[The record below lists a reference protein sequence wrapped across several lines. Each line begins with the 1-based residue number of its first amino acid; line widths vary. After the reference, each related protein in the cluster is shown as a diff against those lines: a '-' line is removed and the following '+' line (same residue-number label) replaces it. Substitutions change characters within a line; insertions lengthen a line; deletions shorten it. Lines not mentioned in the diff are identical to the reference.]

1 MWDGNRIRAIIVD
14 DELLARR
21 IIREM
26 LADDTE
32 VEIVAECVNGRE
44 AVEAIQT
51 LKPDLLFLD
60 IQMPEV
66 AGFEAL
72 EALKGERMPIV
83 IFVTA
88 YDQYAVRA
96 FEYHALDY
104 LLKPFDR
111 ERFEAAVARAKA
123 QTRRERN
130 GELDRRILAL
140 LEALSNENK
149 YLERL
154 VIKNGG
160 RVFFLET
167 GEIEWVE
174 AEGNYVRIHTEKKS
188 HLLRETIG
196 GLESQLDPKQFLRVH
211 RSHIVRIDSIRELQP
226 WFHGEYHIILH
237 NGTKLTLSR
246 NYREQLQHVLG
257 KNI

>member
-1 MWDGNRIRAIIVD
+1 MADAVRLRAIVVD
-14 DELLARR
+14 DEMLARQ
-21 IIREM
+21 IIREL
-26 LADDTE
+26 LANDSE

-51 LKPDLLFLD
+51 HKPDLLFLD

-66 AGFEAL
+66 AGFEVL
-72 EALKGERMPIV
+72 EALKGERLPGV

-96 FEYHALDY
+96 FEFHALDY

-111 ERFEAAVARAKA
+111 ERFEMAVSRAKSYL
-123 QTRRERN
+123 RRERN

-140 LEALSNENK
+140 LEALKAESK
-149 YLERL
+149 YVERL

-160 RVFFLET
+160 RVFFLEA
-167 GEIEWVE
+167 GEVNWIE
-174 AEGNYVRIHTEKKS
+174 AEGNYVRLHTDKKA
-188 HLLRETIG
+188 HLLRETISS
-196 GLESQLDPKQFLRVH
+196 LEEQLDPKKFLRVH
-211 RSHIVRIDSIRELQP
+211 RSTIVRIDSIRELQP

-237 NGTKLTLSR
+237 DGTKLTLSR
-246 NYREQLQHVLG
+246 NYREQLQTVLG
-257 KNI
+257 KNL